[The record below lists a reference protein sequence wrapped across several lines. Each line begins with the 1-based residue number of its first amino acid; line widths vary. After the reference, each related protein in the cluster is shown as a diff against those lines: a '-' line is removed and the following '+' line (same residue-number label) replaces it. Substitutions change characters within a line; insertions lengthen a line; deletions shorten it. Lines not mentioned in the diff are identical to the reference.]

1 MLHNISGDLI
11 QVRNEVAA
19 SMQETM
25 PAKEFAAELVMA
37 VVGLHQIEARIR
49 TTRNLEE
56 RRKLIDEFNSRR
68 KTIEKAIGLLR
79 KSSNG
84 GCKNEGERLRQA
96 AMS

>member
-1 MLHNISGDLI
+1 MLHNISADLI
-11 QVRNEVAA
+11 EVRNEVAV

-25 PAKEFAAELVMA
+25 PAKEFGAELVMA

-49 TTRNLEE
+49 RTQNLEE
-56 RRKLIDEFNSRR
+56 RRRLISEFNSRR

-79 KSSNG
+79 KSRRG
-84 GCKNEGERLRQA
+84 GSEHSGEKLRR